1 MNQSLFSFN
10 LRALLPMENYQL
22 VLNEQTRM
30 NKYIHSQNTI
40 QIKELD
46 LEQMTR
52 RKSCHCGWCGSHSQ
66 FQFKTMN
73 IPLKVREIP
82 KEQEFNLPELMIT
95 KPESRMSTFYKKS
108 SFKNLQILESKDQ
121 PNNAQLSLN
130 IHGLKRAYNRQNTLL
145 KLITDGQERSKRR
158 DSSGL
163 FSSSELQSLNSLKS
177 LNITTSPTHSFLQ
190 NQKNSIQPKSPLSL
204 FSPKRRHKVTDNRF
218 LSTTNK
224 KNYNTYMINSNK
236 QLLIKPLKLQ
246 TSLSTLG
253 SSFPK
258 LSKKKQ

>member
-10 LRALLPMENYQL
+10 LKALLPMENYQL
-22 VLNEQTRM
+22 ILNEQTRM

-46 LEQMTR
+46 LEQITR
-52 RKSCHCGWCGSHSQ
+52 RKSCHCGQCGQQSQ

-73 IPLKVREIP
+73 IPLKVRQIP
-82 KEQEFNLPELMIT
+82 KEQEQIIPELIVT
-95 KPESRMSTFYKKS
+95 KPESRLSTFYKKS
-108 SFKNLQILESKDQ
+108 SFKNLQIIETKDQ
-121 PNNAQLSLN
+121 TNNTQLSLN

-163 FSSSELQSLNSLKS
+163 FSSSDLQSLNSLKS
-177 LNITTSPTHSFLQ
+177 LNITTSPTQSFLQ

-204 FSPKRRHKVTDNRF
+204 FSPKRKHQQTHNK
-218 LSTTNK
+218 LQSTNTR
-224 KNYNTYMINSNK
+224 NYNPYVINSNK

-246 TSLSTLG
+246 NSLSTLG

-258 LSKKKQ
+258 LNKKKQ